1 MSCMAF
7 LRGFIVAFCWEG
19 FLGSPVTTVNQAMG
33 FILRIHKDAPPD
45 HTHSSSSSTSPLLG
59 PGFWAFHLHLP
70 LSTCSLIGLLVFQP
84 PPGSAHCSCPCCSHS
99 PLLLRN
105 RLCTAHCPVLP
116 TAPYCPLPC
125 SWLSIFP
132 SVPEAWS
139 LTEKPHYS
147 STSLTLPIKPV
158 LNKCHGDFFL

>member
-7 LRGFIVAFCWEG
+7 LRGFIVAFCWG

-59 PGFWAFHLHLP
+59 PDFWAFHLHLP

-105 RLCTAHCPVLP
+105 RLCTAHCPILP
-116 TAPYCPLPC
+116 TAPYCPLPHTAHC
-125 SWLSIFP
+125 PVAGFPYFLLYLKLGLLLKNLTTVLPPSHSQSSLS
-132 SVPEAWS
+132 
-139 LTEKPHYS
+139 
-147 STSLTLPIKPV
+147 
-158 LNKCHGDFFL
+158 